1 MPMCRQRA
9 SRNTAFILQRAI
21 ARNMRLSGLRTVL
34 PPFPEKRC
42 IRWMCRGTV
51 SFRAHRGKLPDGRRI
66 PSPSS
71 PHHNRHRAVHNLPLI
86 HLHPFLLS
94 RCRIA
99 PEQRTSTMHSSPTG
113 QLPMG
118 LLPLVWAGTL
128 KLAPVL
134 RFQSR
139 KWCTSSTIIGVRR

>member
-1 MPMCRQRA
+1 MCRQRIR
-9 SRNTAFILQRAI
+9 RNSAFILRRAP
-21 ARNMRLSGLRTVL
+21 ARSMRLSVLWMVL
-34 PPFPEKRC
+34 PPLPVKLF

-51 SFRAHRGKLPDGRRI
+51 SFRAHRGNSPNGRRI
-66 PSPSS
+66 HSPSS

-113 QLPMG
+113 YLPMG
-118 LLPLVWAGTL
+118 LLPLVWAGIL
-128 KLAPVL
+128 RVALALQSQSSKRFAIRKLLLL
-134 RFQSR
+134 RR
-139 KWCTSSTIIGVRR
+139 N

>member
-1 MPMCRQRA
+1 MCRQRIR
-9 SRNTAFILQRAI
+9 RNTAFILRKATV
-21 ARNMRLSGLRTVL
+21 RSMRLSGLRMVFPPL
-34 PPFPEKRC
+34 PVKQF
-42 IRWMCRGTV
+42 IRWMCRGTA
-51 SFRAHRGKLPDGRRI
+51 SFMAHRGNSPNGRRI

-99 PEQRTSTMHSSPTG
+99 PEQRTSTMHSNPTG
-113 QLPMG
+113 YLPMG

-134 RFQSR
+134 RFRSR
-139 KWCTSSTIIGVRR
+139 KRFAISKLLLPKRN